1 MIERSEGRTAR
12 GGRLWQ
18 RQAGAGARKDDMD
31 NTCEL
36 LINVVSDQQAKDAD
50 KPEPKGMGQV
60 KMLEFHLA

>member
-31 NTCEL
+31 KIFEL

-50 KPEPKGMGQV
+50 KPEPKGMG
-60 KMLEFHLA
+60 